1 MSKVLNVRIF
11 NLDEDEEEE
20 ARREGAD
27 LDAIGSTQTTTKKWK
42 KSSLVVSKCPE
53 VRKCRCR

>member
-42 KSSLVVSKCPE
+42 KTA
-53 VRKCRCR
+53 